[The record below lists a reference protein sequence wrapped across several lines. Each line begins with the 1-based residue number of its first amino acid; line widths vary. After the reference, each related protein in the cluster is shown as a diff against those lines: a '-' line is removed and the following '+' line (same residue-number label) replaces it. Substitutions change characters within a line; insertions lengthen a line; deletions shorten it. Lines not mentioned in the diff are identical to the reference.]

1 MNLRAILLGLLAL
14 LSFSATPV
22 FAHKESDAYLTLRTD
37 PAAPNVLHGQ
47 FDIAL
52 RDLAFVIDIDSN
64 QDSSVTW
71 GEVKA
76 HRDAIERY
84 ALGGLTIKGDGLTCE
99 THPTGQ
105 RVDAHNDGA
114 YDVIDFDAVC
124 DKEIPNRLAIDYRL
138 FQDVDPYHRGIVTI
152 HAGDRVAGAV
162 LGPKTPT
169 ATLDLRAPDRWSQFK
184 SFMVDG
190 IWHIWTGPDHLLF
203 ILSPLLP
210 AVLYRKPGIGILG
223 LGVGKSKHLATAHG
237 IPATSLMMTDAT
249 SLPVRAD
256 TGWLPMP
263 KLSRSMIEL
272 VKVISG
278 FTVSHSVTLT
288 LSVLGYVNLPSRLV
302 ESGIALSIIVAA
314 FNNIYPVVT
323 RRAWLVAFA
332 FGFIHGLGF
341 ASALAGLSLPP
352 AAMAAS
358 LGGFSVGVKLGQE
371 AIVLPFLPLAFLLR
385 KTRFYQ
391 VGVLRWGSLLI
402 IAVATL
408 WLVQRAFDVV
418 IPGTAFLTP
427 S

>member
-1 MNLRAILLGLLAL
+1 MKFRLAMLCFVALLAL
-14 LSFSATPV
+14 SPPTA

-37 PAAPNVLHGQ
+37 PANPNVLRGQ

-64 QDSSVTW
+64 QDGEVTW

-99 THPTGQ
+99 THPTDQ
-105 RVDAHNDGA
+105 KIDAHNDGA
-114 YDVIDFDAVC
+114 YDVISFDAVC
-124 DKEIPNRLAIDYRL
+124 DKEIPNRLTVVYAL

-169 ATLDLRAPDRWSQFK
+169 ATLDLREPDRWSQFK

-203 ILSPLLP
+203 ILSLLLP
-210 AVLYRKPGIGILG
+210 AVLYRRSLIP
-223 LGVGKSKHLATAHG
+223 SSQPPS
-237 IPATSLMMTDAT
+237 IPAGSN
-249 SLPVRAD
+249 D
-256 TGWLPMP
+256 TGWVPVP
-263 KLSRSMIEL
+263 RLSRAMIEL
-272 VKVISG
+272 IKVVSG
-278 FTVSHSVTLT
+278 FTVSHSATLT

-314 FNNIYPVVT
+314 LNNLYPVVT
-323 RRAWLVAFA
+323 RRAWVVAFA

-358 LGGFSVGVKLGQE
+358 LGGFSLGVELGQE
-371 AIVLPFLPLAFLLR
+371 SIVLPFLPLAFLLR

-391 VGVLRWGSLLI
+391 VGVLRWGSWLI
-402 IAVATL
+402 IAIATL
-408 WLVQRAFDVV
+408 WLVQRACDVV